1 MNILATVDTVAT
13 NIIAKNCGRKKPL
26 FETFSIQSKT
36 KAKCEIIR
44 TMFLESQFA
53 CFAAILSYFASWSVY
68 KAGRVTLALK

>member
-26 FETFSIQSKT
+26 FET
-36 KAKCEIIR
+36 IR